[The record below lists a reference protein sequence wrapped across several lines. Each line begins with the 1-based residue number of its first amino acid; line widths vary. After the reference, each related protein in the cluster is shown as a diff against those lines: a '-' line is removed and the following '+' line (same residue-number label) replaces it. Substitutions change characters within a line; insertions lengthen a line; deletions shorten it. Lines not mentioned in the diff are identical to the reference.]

1 MPFSQGYVREISHFT
16 GIDDRYIS
24 LPLIFMSK
32 ALETINADIQ
42 SSIEASTSRLS
53 PRICVF
59 CKKEYGKYSC
69 PRCRQL
75 YCSLA
80 CYKSKVHQTCSNSFY
95 FDNTL
100 ATTRAALTEAESPE
114 LSTSEKKRL
123 LELVNEYEIEAQER
137 PLGDFEGL
145 VKKASALKSQSAE
158 IACPH
163 DVAEDEQQSSDESKL
178 ERWRQ
183 DLEDRLTD
191 LDLESA
197 EFEEIWTRLTL
208 REQTDFIR
216 LAQEHE
222 RHADEEL

>member
-1 MPFSQGYVREISHFT
+1 
-16 GIDDRYIS
+16 
-24 LPLIFMSK
+24 MSK
-32 ALETINADIQ
+32 ALEIINADIQ
-42 SSIEASTSRLS
+42 SSIEASTFRLRQS

-59 CKKEYGKYSC
+59 CKEEYGKYSC
-69 PRCRQL
+69 PRCGQL

-80 CYKSKVHQTCSNSFY
+80 CYQSRAHQTCSSSFY
-95 FDNTL
+95 CDNSQD
-100 ATTRAALTEAESPE
+100 TTRAAVTEVESAE
-114 LSTSEKKRL
+114 LSAIEKRRL

-137 PLGDFEGL
+137 PLGDFEQI
-145 VKKASALKSQSAE
+145 VNKPSELKSQSAD

-163 DVAEDEQQSSDESKL
+163 VDDEDEQQSSGSEGEQ

-183 DLEDRLTD
+183 DLERRLTD

-208 REQTDFIR
+208 REQADFIR